1 MKLFRVL
8 LPTALV
14 IAAGATCYTSWVAYT
29 QSLWTRDAKV
39 HVEIAEVAPKV
50 SGEIVT
56 VAVHDNQFVNAGDL
70 LFAIDDADYKNSVSQ
85 AKYAML
91 KAEAELEQSK
101 NSYRRDSRLLS
112 KKLVSEEQVISEKL
126 AVAANKAALEQA
138 KSSLAKAELD
148 LSRTKVV
155 APQDGYVTN
164 LNQRQGNYINK
175 GETFVALVES
185 DTYYILAYFT
195 ETKVKDLVEGAKAN
209 IRPFSSDKTF
219 VGKIE
224 GIGRAIIDQSADNSG
239 LISNVNPTVPWVR
252 LAQRVPVRISIPKEV
267 LESERLIAGTTV
279 SVDIQ

>member
-1 MKLFRVL
+1 MKLFRFL
-8 LPTALV
+8 LPTVLV
-14 IAAGATCYTSWVAYT
+14 ITAGVTCYTSWIAYT
-29 QSLWTRDAKV
+29 ESLWTRDAKI

-56 VAVHDNQFVNAGDL
+56 VAVSDNQFVNAGDL
-70 LFAIDDADYKNSVSQ
+70 LFSIDDSDYKNSVSQ
-85 AKYAML
+85 AKFAML
-91 KAEAELEQSK
+91 KAQAELEKSK
-101 NSYRRDSRLLS
+101 NVYRRDSKLLS

-126 AVAANKAALEQA
+126 DVSANKAALEQA
-138 KSSLAKAELD
+138 KSNLAKAELD
-148 LSRTKVV
+148 LSRTKIF

-164 LNQRQGNYINK
+164 LNQREGNYINT

-195 ETKVKDLVEGAKAN
+195 ETKVKGLVEGARATVT
-209 IRPFSSDKTF
+209 PFSSDNTF
-219 VGKIE
+219 VGRVE
-224 GIGRAIIDQSADNSG
+224 GIGRAIIDQSADNTG

>member
-1 MKLFRVL
+1 M
-8 LPTALV
+8 
-14 IAAGATCYTSWVAYT
+14 
-29 QSLWTRDAKV
+29 
-39 HVEIAEVAPKV
+39 
-50 SGEIVT
+50 
-56 VAVHDNQFVNAGDL
+56 
-70 LFAIDDADYKNSVSQ
+70 
-85 AKYAML
+85 
-91 KAEAELEQSK
+91 
-101 NSYRRDSRLLS
+101 
-112 KKLVSEEQVISEKL
+112 ISEKL

-195 ETKVKDLVEGAKAN
+195 ETKVKGLVEGAKAN